1 MSCEPKRSGENGL
14 RTYVARPALVLC
26 LFLLASCQYF
36 GASFPEVDRNKLE
49 ISLQRTACFGS
60 CPDYKVT
67 IAGNGRVVFETTPFL
82 NRDDV
87 ANVHRAFSTE
97 SGVRVPGTHHTTIE
111 PQAIDQLLAQFEQAR
126 FFSLRDEYRAEVTD
140 NPTYVVTIDTGN
152 GQKTVVDYVGKEAG
166 MPESVT
172 AIQDA
177 IDAAAGTDRWIKGTP
192 QVIPLLQKEGADF
205 ASILGVELMDAAAER
220 DDVVTM
226 QRLKDLGAPVFLAEG
241 PSPLRTAIYEG
252 HNNSIRW
259 LIANGGIAD
268 EAQWKSA
275 MLQAVDS
282 DNHAAFGALHQS
294 PRSRQIDGAF
304 ATKLLA
310 SAASNAD
317 PQIVGEMLRLG
328 ANPNGDENSRFPT
341 DPPLFEAANGLMSN
355 DDNHP
360 AADRRAV
367 VRQLLAA
374 GASIEHCQNG
384 YCDSVLW
391 QVSDVG
397 VARMLLDAGA
407 DPNFKDNE
415 GEHLLFNISDEDV
428 ALLLISRGADL
439 KAIRPADGK
448 TLRGWSEYQKWPRV
462 LEILGRAGL

>member
-1 MSCEPKRSGENGL
+1 MRAFF
-14 RTYVARPALVLC
+14 VRPALLLC
-26 LFLLASCQYF
+26 LFLLTSCQYI
-36 GASFPEVDRNKLE
+36 GASFPEVDRNKLK

-67 IAGNGRVVFETTPFL
+67 IAGNGRVVFETTPNL
-82 NRDDV
+82 DRDDV

-97 SGVRVPGTHHTTIE
+97 SGVRVPGTHRTTIE
-111 PQAIDQLLAQFEQAR
+111 PNVIDQLLAQFEQAR
-126 FFSLRDEYRAEVTD
+126 FFALRDEYRAEVTD

-152 GQKTVVDYVGKEAG
+152 GQKSVIDYVGKEAG

-172 AIQDA
+172 ALQDA
-177 IDAAAGTDRWIKGTP
+177 IDAAAGTDRWIEGTP
-192 QVIPLLQKEGADF
+192 QVIPLLQEEGAHF
-205 ASILGVELMDAAAER
+205 AGTLGLELMDAAAER
-220 DDVVTM
+220 NDVATM
-226 QRLKDLGAPVFLAEG
+226 QRLKDLGAPVFMAEG

-252 HNNSIRW
+252 HNDAIKW
-259 LIANGGIAD
+259 LIANGGIEN

-275 MLQAVDS
+275 MQQAVDS
-282 DNHAAFGALHQS
+282 DNHTAFEALHQP
-294 PRSRQIDGAF
+294 PRSRRIDRAF
-304 ATKLLA
+304 ATKLLS
-310 SAASNAD
+310 SAASNVD
-317 PQIVGEMLRLG
+317 PQVVGEMLRLG
-328 ANPNGDENSRFPT
+328 ANPNGDEGSRFPT

-355 DDNHP
+355 DDKHP

-367 VRQLLAA
+367 VRQLLSA

-391 QVSDVG
+391 QVSDAG

-407 DPNFKDNE
+407 NPNFKDDE
-415 GEHLLFNISDEDV
+415 GEHILFNISDEDV

-439 KAIRPADGK
+439 KAIRPSDGK

-462 LEILGRAGL
+462 LEMLDRAGL